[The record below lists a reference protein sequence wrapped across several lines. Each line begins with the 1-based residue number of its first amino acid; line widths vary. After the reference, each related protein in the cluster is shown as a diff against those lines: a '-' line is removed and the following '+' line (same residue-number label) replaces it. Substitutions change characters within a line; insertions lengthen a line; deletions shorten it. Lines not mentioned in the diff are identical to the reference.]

1 MEKIK
6 INIGII
12 GYLPFEFNRKKIQ
25 HWKSDIFEICDI
37 SEYTIST
44 QKSDTS
50 DWEYSDKIL
59 NNEMPKRQGVD
70 IFIGLTYVPIQDN
83 YYARRL
89 EDNRVIVSL
98 FEIHKDII
106 TNNLP
111 IENLL
116 LRIIYASSIIYFVE
130 KNIPTAQWGRHEFL
144 HDDTRGCIYDMT
156 GNKSDVIYSLDKP
169 KLCDNC
175 VAQLRAKKVSN
186 EVIMRVNKELNHIR
200 KDRYHRIEM
209 FVKKRPLLS
218 LIITFVVGVA
228 MSMIANYIYEIM
240 KHLSGCTNEMV

>member
-12 GYLPFEFNRKKIQ
+12 GYLPFEFNKKKVKQ
-25 HWKSDIFEICDI
+25 WKSDIFEICDI

-50 DWEYSDKIL
+50 EWEYSDIIL
-59 NNEMPKRQGVD
+59 NSEMPKRQGVD
-70 IFIGLTYVPIQDN
+70 IFIGLTYIPIQDN

-116 LRIIYASSIIYFVE
+116 LRVIYASSIIYFIE
-130 KNIPTAQWGRHEFL
+130 KNIPTAQLGRHKLL

-175 VAQLRAKKVSN
+175 IAQLRAKKVSN
-186 EVIMRVNKELNHIR
+186 EVIAKVNKELKRIR

-228 MSMIANYIYEIM
+228 MSIVANYIYEIM
-240 KHLSGCTNEMV
+240 KHITE